1 MALTRLKV
9 PEPKETVPLPAKERM
24 VAFRLF
30 KLKLAAAAIDTALLG
45 EKELA
50 VVTCCKVPEVI
61 VVVPL

>member
-50 VVTCCKVPEVI
+50 VVTC
-61 VVVPL
+61 